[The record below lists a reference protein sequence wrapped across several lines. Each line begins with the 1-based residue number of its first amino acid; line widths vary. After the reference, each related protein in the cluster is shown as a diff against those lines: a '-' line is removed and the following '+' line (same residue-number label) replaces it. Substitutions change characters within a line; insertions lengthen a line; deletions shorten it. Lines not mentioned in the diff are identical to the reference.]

1 MYNEPS
7 RKAESKRAKA
17 EGSIKRGVAAIG
29 RDLAGGI
36 GGQNIPE
43 HEPESEE
50 EEVLPELS
58 VITALITLAIS
69 TVLVAICAEFM
80 VGSIDALSET
90 GNISKTFVRLQ
101 SIKGEMGWLTFRR
114 LD

>member
-7 RKAESKRAKA
+7 RKAESKRAKP
-17 EGSIKRGVAAIG
+17 EGALRKGIAAIG

-36 GGQNIPE
+36 GGQNVPE
-43 HEPESEE
+43 HVPPE

-58 VITALITLAIS
+58 VLTAIITLAIS
-69 TVLVAICAEFM
+69 TALVAICAEFM
-80 VGSIDALSET
+80 VGSIDALSES
-90 GNISKTFVRLQ
+90 GNISKNFVRFQ
-101 SIKGEMGWLTFRR
+101 SNLDEVGELIFHR